1 MPLAE
6 HDAGGLLSA
15 PIVEGNFN
23 PRTPCGARPIMRWT
37 MCKLQYFNPRAP
49 LRGTT
54 IRRFLTPPPDAAI
67 SIHVPLAG
75 HDACSLLRG
84 IDGRFQSTCPLR
96 GTTTGTGTSAAQ
108 GALFQSTCPLRGTT
122 RVCITSLMSLMMI
135 FQSTCPLRGT
145 TRKAQRRR
153 AAHKRISIHVPLAG
167 HDATAKSFPD
177 VHTDFNP
184 RAPCGARQW
193 SARWSEAAVYFNPRA
208 PCGARQERQ
217 PDRRRAPGISIHVPL
232 AGHDDIG
239 FVRAPRRSISIHV
252 PLAGH
257 DGDGRQIPARGH
269 GFQSTCPLRGTTS
282 KLRKCFNPCCI
293 SIHVPLAGHDTIW
306 LRESP
311 PPEDFNPRAP
321 CGARPMYCAS

>member
-96 GTTTGTGTSAAQ
+96 GTTICGVASGRAPS
-108 GALFQSTCPLRGTT
+108 FQSTCPLRGTT
-122 RVCITSLMSLMMI
+122 ITQRHSAAYGQ

-145 TRKAQRRR
+145 TLLSLKCPIFDT
-153 AAHKRISIHVPLAG
+153 ISIHVPLAG
-167 HDATAKSFPD
+167 HDLNA
-177 VHTDFNP
+177 
-184 RAPCGARQW
+184 
-193 SARWSEAAVYFNPRA
+193 
-208 PCGARQERQ
+208 
-217 PDRRRAPGISIHVPL
+217 
-232 AGHDDIG
+232 
-239 FVRAPRRSISIHV
+239 
-252 PLAGH
+252 
-257 DGDGRQIPARGH
+257 
-269 GFQSTCPLRGTTS
+269 
-282 KLRKCFNPCCI
+282 
-293 SIHVPLAGHDTIW
+293 
-306 LRESP
+306 
-311 PPEDFNPRAP
+311 
-321 CGARPMYCAS
+321 